1 LSLERSKSSNPYLL
15 KAGSGDLSGSLDWMG
30 IKMGWE
36 GMERGE
42 GGGGGGGGG
51 GGAHPGYPSCQEDQ
65 ILVRLKLELKA
76 SQSTA

>member
-36 GMERGE
+36 GMERG
-42 GGGGGGGGG
+42 GG

>member
-42 GGGGGGGGG
+42 GGV
-51 GGAHPGYPSCQEDQ
+51 AHPGYPSCQEDQ